1 MNGRK
6 PTKLSHE
13 AQFCTSIARLGSCL
27 YPQGWRQV
35 PATQIQW
42 FHWIQ
47 WYHWIN
53 MQWHELSMPKQDTT
67 VTSAIESDYLVC
79 ISMWSECRSKVKIHT
94 LVWRQVSGVIHK
106 PRKVTSDV
114 QAINRL
120 RPFSTVTFCYVLL
133 GGTQRFNQYAWF
145 WSEMGFDP
153 GSIEVEGRERSNS
166 YPCWYYVLY
175 LSCVQLDGSLL
186 TGQEVIVYSQRIEE
200 GQLFM
205 GPIPGEFLR
214 VPHSEPQV
222 SFLNQ
227 SKSFCF

>member
-53 MQWHELSMPKQDTT
+53 MQWHELAMPKQDTT

-114 QAINRL
+114 QAIYRL

-133 GGTQRFNQYAWF
+133 RGHTTIQSICMVLVGDGI
-145 WSEMGFDP
+145 WSW
-153 GSIEVEGRERSNS
+153 VHWGRRQGKI
-166 YPCWYYVLY
+166 
-175 LSCVQLDGSLL
+175 QL
-186 TGQEVIVYSQRIEE
+186 
-200 GQLFM
+200 
-205 GPIPGEFLR
+205 
-214 VPHSEPQV
+214 VPMLILCIV
-222 SFLNQ
+222 SFV
-227 SKSFCF
+227 CTAWW